1 MNAPSTPRL
10 ERLDGSRDAT
20 VLLDREGHV
29 VKRYRSRATP
39 TREVEVMQ
47 YVSERGY
54 PVPGVIASS
63 PGELVLERVHGST
76 MLEAML
82 GEPESAAD
90 FGLQLGRLQQDLHR
104 IAAPDGLGRA
114 VHLDFHPGN
123 VILSDAGPVVI
134 DWHQAGFG
142 DPRDDVAAT
151 WLLLATAE
159 LPHALREPLEHR
171 TRQSFLEA
179 YLSTVPV
186 EDARQR
192 LGIVATWLAK
202 GRTRTPA
209 ERVAIQ
215 AHVREHGDDGRGGH
229 APT

>member
-1 MNAPSTPRL
+1 MTKPSTPHM
-10 ERLDGSRDAT
+10 ERLDGSRDA
-20 VLLDREGHV
+20 VIFLDREGHV
-29 VKRYRSRATP
+29 VKRYRSRSRP
-39 TREVEVMQ
+39 TREVELMQ

-54 PVPGVIASS
+54 PVPGVVASL
-63 PGELVLERVHGST
+63 PGELVLERVHGPT

-82 GEPESAAD
+82 GEPESAAE
-90 FGLQLGRLQQDLHR
+90 FGVQLRRLQRDLHR
-104 IAAPDGLGRA
+104 IAGPDGQGRA

-142 DPRDDVAAT
+142 DPRDDMAAT

-159 LPHALREPLEHR
+159 LPHAVSEPLQHR
-171 TRQSFLEA
+171 TRQAFLEA

-186 EDARQR
+186 DDVRQR
-192 LGIVATWLAK
+192 LGIVAAWLAK

-209 ERVAIQ
+209 ERVAIR
-215 AHVREHGDDGRGGH
+215 AHVQEHGNDGRGGH